1 MYKIGCLPET
11 EGVSRSA
18 PEIILAPLAPP
29 SYFANH
35 LAKRNDVSCLFLLLQ
50 WLTLSGI
57 LPPSGVDVISKSGR
71 RVSTSGPQHSPL
83 PNRFRYWHVSCC
95 YCIFL
100 K

>member
-1 MYKIGCLPET
+1 MYNIGCLPEI

-50 WLTLSGI
+50 CLAFSDI
-57 LPPSGVDVISKSGR
+57 LPPSAVDVTSKSK
-71 RVSTSGPQHSPL
+71 L
-83 PNRFRYWHVSCC
+83 P
-95 YCIFL
+95 
-100 K
+100 

>member
-1 MYKIGCLPET
+1 MYNIGCLPEI

-50 WLTLSGI
+50 WLAVSGI
-57 LPPSGVDVISKSGR
+57 LPPSAVDVISESGLR
-71 RVSTSGPQHSPL
+71 ASTCAAQHLQL
-83 PNRFRYWHVSCC
+83 PHRFRYWHGSCC
-95 YCIFL
+95 YCVLF